1 MLPADTRRRPAR
13 PQVGQPLASVA
24 VGGVH
29 SLACAFWTLKSA
41 RAESLDPLRPA
52 ALVLGLPS
60 CALLFL
66 AGP

>member
-29 SLACAFWTLKSA
+29 SLAY
-41 RAESLDPLRPA
+41 
-52 ALVLGLPS
+52 AL
-60 CALLFL
+60 
-66 AGP
+66 